1 MGKLH
6 LKETPEERERRK
18 AEKAHRK
25 SRKRTAHL
33 TFEGFYDK
41 PKNKRRRQASSED
54 GDHDWASSQ
63 GQGHSSQAYLK
74 EIEVELEERRFREK
88 LHDAMVDDYD
98 NRLDN
103 IEAQFNEYAH
113 IPHRWQSAG
122 RANDVDSNDLNLMDD
137 EEYAEWIRE
146 GMWRYVRFLQSLF
159 PAPYNINVGE
169 HIRLKWKNVI
179 VGQLKQRLERTVKER
194 HARRLN
200 NWKERQKPDEK
211 QNVK

>member
-25 SRKRTAHL
+25 SHKRTAHL

-41 PKNKRRRQASSED
+41 PKKKQRRRASSED
-54 GDHDWASSQ
+54 GIGDHDWASSQ
-63 GQGHSSQAYLK
+63 GHSSQAYVK
-74 EIEVELEERRFREK
+74 EIEAELEEKRFREK
-88 LHDAMVDDYD
+88 LHDAMLDDYD
-98 NRLDN
+98 DRLDN

-113 IPHRWQSAG
+113 IPRRWQSAG

-146 GMWRYVRFLQSLF
+146 GMWRYVRFLQFLF
-159 PAPYNINVGE
+159 SCT
-169 HIRLKWKNVI
+169 L
-179 VGQLKQRLERTVKER
+179 
-194 HARRLN
+194 
-200 NWKERQKPDEK
+200 
-211 QNVK
+211 